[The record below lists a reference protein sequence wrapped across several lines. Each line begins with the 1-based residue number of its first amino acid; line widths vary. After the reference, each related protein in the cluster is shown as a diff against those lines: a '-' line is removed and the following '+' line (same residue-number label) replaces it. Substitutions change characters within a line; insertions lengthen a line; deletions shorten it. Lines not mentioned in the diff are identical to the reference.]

1 MARDKYGNYVNN
13 EGVTIKITQDKN
25 GKDHISFYDGPVDGN
40 HSSVH
45 VNVDYNDG
53 GSWNTATHG
62 ENHSNTEHGSGG
74 CFLTT
79 ACMMVQTEAFDDK
92 CHELETLRWFRD
104 HHVSQEDIDHYY
116 CIAPSIVLLID
127 AQPNAAEIYQTIYQ
141 DVVSVC
147 VEAIENQQFEQA
159 YTTYK
164 NAVVKLE
171 QEYLNSSI

>member
-13 EGVTIKITQDKN
+13 EGVTIKITDKN

-53 GSWNTATHG
+53 GSWNTTTHG
-62 ENHSNTEHGSGG
+62 ENHSNTEHGAGG

-79 ACMMVQTEAFDDK
+79 ACMKVQSEAFDDK

-116 CIAPSIVLLID
+116 RIAPSIVLLID
-127 AQPNAAEIYQTIYQ
+127 AKPNAVEIYQTIYQ